1 MPDDF
6 DGLSFDGVLA
16 TQNADRRLSE
26 YAPLAGVA
34 QWQSNSLPSSRRP
47 NLLNAFSDTFALRA
61 PIGPVEEFRFVGMTV
76 GSFLTR
82 LVEAAP

>member
-34 QWQSNSLPSSRRP
+34 Q
-47 NLLNAFSDTFALRA
+47 
-61 PIGPVEEFRFVGMTV
+61 
-76 GSFLTR
+76 
-82 LVEAAP
+82 